1 MVESSAYPGAR
12 LTKRSGTL
20 SKKWNKSKA
29 NWPSMLPISVT
40 PGAACQ
46 HGVYTKTPAGHFF
59 LHVIA
64 SLAQMERELI
74 MEHTQEQPVR
84 DFRLRGVKDAWDVEN
99 AG

>member
-1 MVESSAYPGAR
+1 
-12 LTKRSGTL
+12 
-20 SKKWNKSKA
+20 
-29 NWPSMLPISVT
+29 MLPISVT